1 MKTKHILVGLG
12 VLLMVACASIGS
24 PDGGIYDEIPP
35 KVVSSSPADRS
46 IGNTARKMQ
55 IRFDEFIKLEN
66 ANEKVIVSPPQLEP
80 ANIRADGKSV
90 KITLYDSLKANTT
103 YTIDFGDAIVDN
115 NEGNPMGNY
124 TYSFSTGSEID
135 TMEVSGAVL
144 NAQDLEPVKGVLVGL
159 YPLDSLFS
167 DSILATKPFSRVSRT
182 NGSGRFCIKGIKPG
196 KYRAF
201 ALEDKD
207 GDFLF
212 SQKSERIAFLQDTF
226 TTSCKWDL
234 RMDTIW
240 RDSTQYD
247 SICAVP
253 YVHYYPDD
261 LVLNIFL
268 EAGQDQ
274 HLLKLERPDPDMMK
288 LFFTAPADTLPVI
301 RGLNFDEKCLVAD
314 ASLHNDTIT
323 YWITDTAF
331 THREDTI
338 KFELTF
344 LETDSLGVLQPHT
357 ELHEVVP
364 KQTWQKIQKEKQKQI
379 QEWKKAREKRMKKS
393 KEALA
398 PEENPFEK
406 EFLELQAKPS
416 GSIDPNQNVHYIAK
430 QPIASADTTKMHL
443 YVKEDTNWLPE
454 PFLFLPDRDVKSYT
468 LYAEWE
474 QKHQYRFTIDSAA
487 VVGVMG
493 HSCKPIKSEFT
504 VRSEDDYGSLFV
516 HVLLPDTARIIV
528 QLLNRSDK
536 CVAEV
541 TAGADGRADFF
552 FLKPGDY
559 YMRCFVDNDNNG
571 TWDTGKYADVLQP
584 ELVFY
589 FPKPIRIKAK
599 WDVEQDWSPLE
610 IPRLSQKPIE
620 ITKQKPDKEKNIKQ
634 RNKEREQ
641 QKKQGGDRE
650 GSRPPNNR

>member
-1 MKTKHILVGLG
+1 MVKTKHVLVGLG
-12 VLLMVACASIGS
+12 VLLIVACASIGS

-35 KVVSSSPADRS
+35 KVISSSPADRS
-46 IGNTARKMQ
+46 ISVSARKMQ
-55 IRFDEFIKLEN
+55 IRFDEYIKLEN

-80 ANIRADGKSV
+80 ANIRAEGKSV
-90 KITLYDSLKANTT
+90 KITLYDSLQENTT

-124 TYSFSTGSEID
+124 TYSFSTGTEID

-144 NAQDLEPVKGVLVGL
+144 NAQDLEPVKGMLVGL

-167 DSILATKPFSRVSRT
+167 DSILSTKPFARVSRT
-182 NGSGRFCIKGIKPG
+182 NGSGRFSIKGVKPG

-212 SQKSERIAFLQDTF
+212 SQKSERIAILQDTF

-240 RDSTQYD
+240 RDSTHYD

-261 LVLNIFL
+261 LVLNVFL
-268 EAGQDQ
+268 EEGQDQ
-274 HLLKLERPDPDMMK
+274 HLLKLERPDPDILR

-314 ASLHNDTIT
+314 ASLRYDTIT

-331 THREDTI
+331 THREDTM

-344 LETDSLGVLQPHT
+344 METDSLGVLQPHT
-357 ELHEVVP
+357 EMHEEVP
-364 KQTWQKIQKEKQKQI
+364 KQTWQKIQKDKQKQI
-379 QEWKKAREKRMKKS
+379 QDWKKQLEKRMKKS
-393 KEALA
+393 KEPLP
-398 PEENPFEK
+398 PEENPYEK
-406 EFLELQAKPS
+406 VFLELAAKP
-416 GSIDPNQNVHYIAK
+416 GGNIDPNQNIHYVAK

-474 QKHQYRFTIDSAA
+474 QKRQYRFTIDSAA

-493 HSCKPIKSEFT
+493 EKIKAIKNEFT

-516 HVLLPDTARIIV
+516 HVMLPDTTRIIV

-541 TAGADGRADFF
+541 VAGSDGRADFF

-559 YMRCFVDNDNNG
+559 YMRCYVDNDYDKE
-571 TWDTGKYADVLQP
+571 WDTGKYADARQP
-584 ELVFY
+584 EMVFY

-599 WDVEQDWSPLE
+599 WDVEQDWAPLE
-610 IPRLSQKPIE
+610 IPRLTQKPIE

-641 QKKQGGDRE
+641 QKMQGG
-650 GSRPPNNR
+650 G

>member
-1 MKTKHILVGLG
+1 MKTKHVLVGLG
-12 VLLMVACASIGS
+12 VLLIVACASIGS

-35 KVVSSSPADRS
+35 KVISSSPADRS
-46 IGNTARKMQ
+46 IGVSARKMQ
-55 IRFDEFIKLEN
+55 IRFDEYIKLEN

-80 ANIRADGKSV
+80 ANIRAEGKSV
-90 KITLYDSLKANTT
+90 KITLYDSLQENTT

-124 TYSFSTGSEID
+124 TYSFSTGTEID

-144 NAQDLEPVKGVLVGL
+144 NAQDLEPVKGMLVGL

-167 DSILATKPFSRVSRT
+167 DSILSTKPFARVSRT
-182 NGSGRFCIKGIKPG
+182 NGSGRFSIKGVKPG

-212 SQKSERIAFLQDTF
+212 SQKSERIAILQDTF

-240 RDSTQYD
+240 RDSTHYD

-261 LVLNIFL
+261 LVLNAFL
-268 EAGQDQ
+268 EEGQDQ
-274 HLLKLERPDPDMMK
+274 HLLKLERPDPDILR
-288 LFFTAPADTLPVI
+288 LFFTAPADTLPII

-314 ASLHNDTIT
+314 ASLRYDTIT

-331 THREDTI
+331 THREDTM

-344 LETDSLGVLQPHT
+344 METDSLGVLQPHT
-357 ELHEVVP
+357 EMHEEVP
-364 KQTWQKIQKEKQKQI
+364 KQTWQKIQKDKQKQI
-379 QEWKKAREKRMKKS
+379 QDWKKQLEKRMKKS
-393 KEALA
+393 KEPLP
-398 PEENPFEK
+398 PEENPYEK
-406 EFLELQAKPS
+406 VFLELAAKP
-416 GSIDPNQNVHYIAK
+416 GGNIDPNQNIHYVAK

-474 QKHQYRFTIDSAA
+474 QKRQYRFTIDSAA

-493 HSCKPIKSEFT
+493 EKIKAIKNEFT

-516 HVLLPDTARIIV
+516 HVMLPDTTRIIV

-541 TAGADGRADFF
+541 VAGSDGRADFF

-559 YMRCFVDNDNNG
+559 YMRCYVDNDYDKE
-571 TWDTGKYADVLQP
+571 WDTGKYADARQP
-584 ELVFY
+584 EMVFY

-599 WDVEQDWSPLE
+599 WDVEQDWAPLE
-610 IPRLSQKPIE
+610 IPRLTQKPIE

-641 QKKQGGDRE
+641 QKMQGG
-650 GSRPPNNR
+650 G

>member
-1 MKTKHILVGLG
+1 M
-12 VLLMVACASIGS
+12 ACASIGS

-35 KVVSSSPADRS
+35 KVISSSPADRS
-46 IGNTARKMQ
+46 ISVSARKMQ
-55 IRFDEFIKLEN
+55 IRFDEYIKLEN

-80 ANIRADGKSV
+80 ANIRAEGKSV
-90 KITLYDSLKANTT
+90 KITLYDSLQENTT

-124 TYSFSTGSEID
+124 TYSFSTGTEID

-144 NAQDLEPVKGVLVGL
+144 NAQDLEPVKGMLVGL

-167 DSILATKPFSRVSRT
+167 DSILSTKPFARVSRT
-182 NGSGRFCIKGIKPG
+182 NGSGRFSIKGVKPG

-212 SQKSERIAFLQDTF
+212 SQKSERIAILQDTF

-240 RDSTQYD
+240 RDSTHYD

-261 LVLNIFL
+261 LVLNVFL
-268 EAGQDQ
+268 EEGQDQ
-274 HLLKLERPDPDMMK
+274 HLLKLERPDPDILR
-288 LFFTAPADTLPVI
+288 LFFTAPADTLPII

-314 ASLHNDTIT
+314 ASLRYDTIT

-331 THREDTI
+331 THREDTM

-344 LETDSLGVLQPHT
+344 METDSLGVLQPHT
-357 ELHEVVP
+357 EMHEEVP
-364 KQTWQKIQKEKQKQI
+364 KQTWQKIQKDKQKQI
-379 QEWKKAREKRMKKS
+379 QDWKKQLEKRMKKS
-393 KEALA
+393 KEPLP
-398 PEENPFEK
+398 PEENPYEK
-406 EFLELQAKPS
+406 VFLELAAKP
-416 GSIDPNQNVHYIAK
+416 GGNIDPNQNIHYVAK

-474 QKHQYRFTIDSAA
+474 QKRQYRFTIDSAA

-493 HSCKPIKSEFT
+493 EKIKAIKNEFT

-516 HVLLPDTARIIV
+516 HVMLPDTTRIIV

-541 TAGADGRADFF
+541 VAGSDGRADFF

-559 YMRCFVDNDNNG
+559 YMRCYVDNDYDKE
-571 TWDTGKYADVLQP
+571 WDTGKYADARQP
-584 ELVFY
+584 EMVFY

-599 WDVEQDWSPLE
+599 WDVEQDWAPLE
-610 IPRLSQKPIE
+610 IPRLTQKPIE

-641 QKKQGGDRE
+641 QKMQGG
-650 GSRPPNNR
+650 G

>member
-1 MKTKHILVGLG
+1 
-12 VLLMVACASIGS
+12 VACASIGS

-35 KVVSSSPADRS
+35 KVISSSPADRS
-46 IGNTARKMQ
+46 ISVSARKMQ
-55 IRFDEFIKLEN
+55 IRFDEYIKLEN

-80 ANIRADGKSV
+80 ANIRAEGKSV
-90 KITLYDSLKANTT
+90 KITLYDSLQENTT

-124 TYSFSTGSEID
+124 TYSFSTGTEID

-144 NAQDLEPVKGVLVGL
+144 NAQDLEPVKGMLVGL

-167 DSILATKPFSRVSRT
+167 DSILSTKPFARVSRT
-182 NGSGRFCIKGIKPG
+182 NGSGRFSIKGVKPG

-212 SQKSERIAFLQDTF
+212 SQKSERIAILQDTF

-240 RDSTQYD
+240 RDSTHYD

-261 LVLNIFL
+261 LVLNVFL
-268 EAGQDQ
+268 EEGQDQ
-274 HLLKLERPDPDMMK
+274 HLLKLERPDPDILR
-288 LFFTAPADTLPVI
+288 LFFTAPADTLPII

-314 ASLHNDTIT
+314 ASLRYDTIT

-331 THREDTI
+331 THREDTM

-344 LETDSLGVLQPHT
+344 METDSLGVLQPHT
-357 ELHEVVP
+357 EIHEEVP
-364 KQTWQKIQKEKQKQI
+364 KQTWQKIQKDKQKQI
-379 QEWKKAREKRMKKS
+379 QDWKKQLEKRMKKS
-393 KEALA
+393 KEPLP
-398 PEENPFEK
+398 PEENPYEK
-406 EFLELQAKPS
+406 VFLELAAKP
-416 GSIDPNQNVHYIAK
+416 GGNIDPNQNIHYVAK

-474 QKHQYRFTIDSAA
+474 QKRQYRFTIDSAA

-493 HSCKPIKSEFT
+493 EKIKAIKNEFT

-516 HVLLPDTARIIV
+516 HVMLPDTTRIIV

-541 TAGADGRADFF
+541 VAGSDGRADFF

-559 YMRCFVDNDNNG
+559 YMRCYVDNDYDKE
-571 TWDTGKYADVLQP
+571 WDTGKYADARQP
-584 ELVFY
+584 EMVFY

-599 WDVEQDWSPLE
+599 WDVEQDWAPLE
-610 IPRLSQKPIE
+610 IPRLTQKPIE

-641 QKKQGGDRE
+641 QKMQGG
-650 GSRPPNNR
+650 G

>member
-1 MKTKHILVGLG
+1 MKTKHVLVGLG
-12 VLLMVACASIGS
+12 VLLIVACASIGS

-35 KVVSSSPADRS
+35 KVISSSPADRS
-46 IGNTARKMQ
+46 ISVSARKMQ
-55 IRFDEFIKLEN
+55 IRFDEYIKLEN

-80 ANIRADGKSV
+80 ANIRAEGKSV
-90 KITLYDSLKANTT
+90 KITLYDSLQENTT

-124 TYSFSTGSEID
+124 TYSFSTGTEID

-144 NAQDLEPVKGVLVGL
+144 NAQDLEPVKGMLVGL

-167 DSILATKPFSRVSRT
+167 DSILSTKPFARVSRT
-182 NGSGRFCIKGIKPG
+182 NGSGRFSIKGVKPG

-212 SQKSERIAFLQDTF
+212 SQKSERIAILQDTF

-240 RDSTQYD
+240 RDSTHYD

-261 LVLNIFL
+261 LVLNAFL
-268 EAGQDQ
+268 EEGQDQ
-274 HLLKLERPDPDMMK
+274 HLLKLERPDPDILR

-314 ASLHNDTIT
+314 ASLRYDTIT

-331 THREDTI
+331 THREDTM

-344 LETDSLGVLQPHT
+344 METDSLGVLQLHT
-357 ELHEVVP
+357 EMHEEVP
-364 KQTWQKIQKEKQKQI
+364 KQTWQKIQKDKQKQI
-379 QEWKKAREKRMKKS
+379 QDWKKQLEKRMKKS
-393 KEALA
+393 KEPLP
-398 PEENPFEK
+398 PEENPYEK
-406 EFLELQAKPS
+406 VFLELAAKP
-416 GSIDPNQNVHYIAK
+416 GGNIDPNQNIHYVAK

-474 QKHQYRFTIDSAA
+474 QKRQYRFTIDSAA

-493 HSCKPIKSEFT
+493 EKIKAIKNEFT

-516 HVLLPDTARIIV
+516 HVMLPDTTRIIV

-541 TAGADGRADFF
+541 VAGSDGRADFF

-559 YMRCFVDNDNNG
+559 YMRCYVDNDYDKE
-571 TWDTGKYADVLQP
+571 WDTGKYADARQP
-584 ELVFY
+584 EMVFY

-599 WDVEQDWSPLE
+599 WDVEQDWAPLE
-610 IPRLSQKPIE
+610 IPRLTQKPIE

-641 QKKQGGDRE
+641 QKMQGG
-650 GSRPPNNR
+650 G

>member
-1 MKTKHILVGLG
+1 M
-12 VLLMVACASIGS
+12 ACASIGS

-35 KVVSSSPADRS
+35 KVISSSPADRS
-46 IGNTARKMQ
+46 ISVSARKMQ
-55 IRFDEFIKLEN
+55 IRFDEYIKLEN

-80 ANIRADGKSV
+80 ANIRAEGKSV
-90 KITLYDSLKANTT
+90 KITLYDSLQENTT

-124 TYSFSTGSEID
+124 TYSFSTGTEID

-144 NAQDLEPVKGVLVGL
+144 NAQDLEPVKGMLVGL

-167 DSILATKPFSRVSRT
+167 DSILSTKPFARVSRT
-182 NGSGRFCIKGIKPG
+182 NGSGRFSIKGVKPG

-212 SQKSERIAFLQDTF
+212 SQKSELIAILQDTF

-240 RDSTQYD
+240 RDSTHYD

-261 LVLNIFL
+261 LVLNAFL
-268 EAGQDQ
+268 EEGQDQ
-274 HLLKLERPDPDMMK
+274 HLLKLERPDPDILR

-314 ASLHNDTIT
+314 ASLRYDTIT

-331 THREDTI
+331 THREDTM
-338 KFELTF
+338 KFELMF
-344 LETDSLGVLQPHT
+344 METDSLGVLQPHT
-357 ELHEVVP
+357 EMHEEVP
-364 KQTWQKIQKEKQKQI
+364 KQTWQKIQKDKQKQI
-379 QEWKKAREKRMKKS
+379 QDWKKQLEKRMKKS
-393 KEALA
+393 KEPLP
-398 PEENPFEK
+398 PEENPYEK
-406 EFLELQAKPS
+406 VFLELAAKP
-416 GSIDPNQNVHYIAK
+416 GGNIDPNQNIHYVAK

-474 QKHQYRFTIDSAA
+474 QKRQYRFTIDSAA

-493 HSCKPIKSEFT
+493 EKIKAIKNEFT

-516 HVLLPDTARIIV
+516 HVMLPDTTRIIV

-541 TAGADGRADFF
+541 VAGSDGRADFF

-559 YMRCFVDNDNNG
+559 YMRCYVDNDYDKE
-571 TWDTGKYADVLQP
+571 WDTGKYADARQP
-584 ELVFY
+584 EMVFY

-599 WDVEQDWSPLE
+599 WDVEQDWAPLE
-610 IPRLSQKPIE
+610 IPRLTQKPIE

-641 QKKQGGDRE
+641 QKMQGGR
-650 GSRPPNNR
+650 

>member
-1 MKTKHILVGLG
+1 MVKTKHILVGLG
-12 VLLMVACASIGS
+12 VLLIVACASIGS

-35 KVVSSSPADRS
+35 KVVSSTPADRS
-46 IGNTARKMQ
+46 IGVTARKMQ
-55 IRFDEFIKLEN
+55 IRFNEYIKLEN

-80 ANIRADGKSV
+80 ANIRAEGKSV
-90 KITLYDSLKANTT
+90 KINLYDSLKENTT
-103 YTIDFGDAIVDN
+103 YTIDFSDAIVDN
-115 NEGNPMGNY
+115 NESNPMGNY
-124 TYSFSTGSEID
+124 TYSFSTGTEID

-144 NAQDLEPVKGVLVGL
+144 NAQDLEPVKGILVGL

-167 DSILATKPFSRVSRT
+167 DSILSTKPFARVSRT
-182 NGSGRFCIKGIKPG
+182 NGSGRFSIKGVKPG

-261 LVLNIFL
+261 LVLNVFL
-268 EAGQDQ
+268 EEGQDQ
-274 HLLKLERPDPDMMK
+274 HLLKLERPDPDIIR
-288 LFFTAPADTLPVI
+288 LFFTAPADSLPII

-331 THREDTI
+331 THREDTM

-344 LETDSLGVLQPHT
+344 METDSLGVLQLHT
-357 ELHEVVP
+357 EPHEEVP

-379 QEWKKAREKRMKKS
+379 QDWKKQREKRMKKA
-393 KEALA
+393 KEALP
-398 PEENPFEK
+398 PEENPYEK
-406 EFLELQAKPS
+406 VFLELTAKP
-416 GSIDPNQNVHYIAK
+416 GGNIDPNQNVHYVAK

-474 QKHQYRFTIDSAA
+474 QKRQYRFTIDSAA

-493 HSCKPIKSEFT
+493 EKIKAIKNEFT

-516 HVLLPDTARIIV
+516 HVMLPDTARIIV

-541 TAGADGRADFF
+541 VAGSDGRADFF

-559 YMRCFVDNDNNG
+559 YMRCFVDYDNDG
-571 TWDTGKYADVLQP
+571 VWDTGKYAGAHQP
-584 ELVFY
+584 EMVFY
-589 FPKPIRIKAK
+589 FPKPLRIKAK

-610 IPRLSQKPIE
+610 IPRLNQKPIV

-634 RNKEREQ
+634 RNKEREL
-641 QKKQGGDRE
+641 QKKQGGTV
-650 GSRPPNNR
+650 SSNT